1 MEAQPSD
8 HLFRFGLFMPPED
21 ALKAEG
27 FAPFD
32 ESSFQQDIENA
43 LANPEP
49 EDFSWMAEEGAE
61 PDPELDEPEPDL
73 AEFASENQALL
84 EELSQYNGENPADFA
99 VDDPLLE
106 LMAGSAVPEDEDAAP
121 APWDNADLWSGDD
134 DEDMEPVPIVSL
146 DEPEPATVE
155 IDPGLADLIS
165 EIAKPVTDDELSTL
179 LSKAADAGFSGG
191 EKAPEPEPA
200 AVAPAEAVD
209 EVFASHVALL
219 ACQTTGPDGQTRIHA
234 PEASLAA
241 LREANPEA
249 EVEAADATEVARMIR
264 QTYARRDW
272 RLCREALREPVEEPS
287 IAAKIWS
294 WMRT

>member
-1 MEAQPSD
+1 MPS
-8 HLFRFGLFMPPED
+8 ED
-21 ALKAEG
+21 ALQADG
-27 FAPFD
+27 YAPFD

-49 EDFSWMAEEGAE
+49 EDFSWMAEEVADS
-61 PDPELDEPEPDL
+61 DPELDEPEPDL

-84 EELSQYNGENPADFA
+84 DELSQYNGQNPADFS

-106 LMAGSAVPEDEDAAP
+106 MLAAAADAPDVAAEPQEFSEELEDAAP
-121 APWDNADLWSGDD
+121 APWENADLWSGE
-134 DEDMEPVPIVSL
+134 DEEDNEPVPVVSL
-146 DEPEPATVE
+146 DEPEPAPME

-165 EIAKPVTDDELSTL
+165 EIAKPVTDDELSNL

-191 EKAPEPEPA
+191 EKAPEPEPVPAPSADA
-200 AVAPAEAVD
+200 AD
-209 EVFASHVALL
+209 DTFAGHVALL

-234 PEASLAA
+234 PEAAVAA
-241 LREANPEA
+241 LRESNPDS
-249 EVEAADATEVARMIR
+249 EVEAADAVEVVRMIR